1 MILSNDLKQLLQAYN
16 LSAKDVLLCFAVAA
30 GMQLAD
36 AYSILFAKS
45 NTPANEIQ
53 RLSEDYLK
61 RNPAAKIL
69 INRIKSGKKKEINQ
83 GQKDTIKKINE
94 SEKDELKTRPG
105 IIAKLIEE
113 VTNVAG
119 KDAISGLQTLA
130 KLQGFDKPDEIN
142 EEDKRFFVLPYL
154 SVCRSC
160 KLMQVYCELKHQE
173 HQENT

>member
-16 LSAKDVLLCFAVAA
+16 LNAKDVLLCFSVAS

-36 AYSILFAKS
+36 AYSILFART
-45 NTPANEIQ
+45 NTPENEIQ
-53 RLSEDYLK
+53 KQSEDYLK

-69 INRIKSGKKKEINQ
+69 INRIKSGKKKEI
-83 GQKDTIKKINE
+83 IKGDENNVKKYNSKE
-94 SEKDELKTRPG
+94 RDELKTRPG

-142 EEDKRFFVLPYL
+142 EEEKRFFVLPYL
-154 SVCRSC
+154 SNCRSC

-173 HQENT
+173 HTETT

>member
-1 MILSNDLKQLLQAYN
+1 MILSKELNQLIQAYN

-30 GMQLAD
+30 GMQIND
-36 AYSILFAKS
+36 VYSILFAKS
-45 NTPANEIQ
+45 NTPQNELQ

-69 INRIKSGKKKEINQ
+69 INRIKSGKKKEI
-83 GQKDTIKKINE
+83 IKGDDK
-94 SEKDELKTRPG
+94 EKKSVNSRERDELKTRPG

-142 EEDKRFFVLPYL
+142 EEEKRFFVLPYL
-154 SVCRSC
+154 SNCRSC

-173 HQENT
+173 HTENT